1 MKNSVKLNGQLKT
14 YMRWPLFLI
23 ILWVLMVIG
32 LFFLNVKAGLL
43 GLAFLVLYAAVV
55 WLLYL
60 RYRSMMLHELVIFA
74 ANYGQVQKQLLKEFI
89 VPYALLDS
97 DGKMLWMNDE
107 FMEICEKDNS
117 YRKGIN
123 TIFPEVTEKELPGE
137 ADKTEVEI
145 LYEGRDYRAAME
157 KVSVDGFL
165 GDDSMLEMAE
175 DKNYLIA
182 CYLFDETELNHL
194 KREKEEEKLVCGL
207 IYLDNYEEAL
217 ESVEEVRRSLLV
229 ALIDRKINKYF
240 NEIDGIVRKTEKD
253 KYFVMMRKRSLDA
266 LQKVKFSIL
275 EEVKTVNIGNE
286 MAVTLS
292 IGIGLNGNSYSQ
304 NAEYARV
311 AIELALGRGGDQVV
325 VKNGENTSYYGG
337 KTESVEKNT
346 RVKARVKAHAL
357 KEFMSSKSRVVV
369 MGHKITD
376 VDTLGAAVGMYRA
389 AKTINKP
396 AYIVVD
402 NPPKAIQPL
411 MAGFLNNPD
420 YDSHMFVN
428 CKEAKDIVDQDTV
441 VVVVDTNKPSYT
453 ECEELLGL
461 TRTIV
466 VLDHHRQGREVI
478 RNAVLSY
485 IEPYASSAC
494 EMVAEVLQ
502 YFADEIRIRN
512 IEADCLYAGIMID
525 TNNFMT
531 RTGVRTFEA
540 AAFLRRCGAD
550 VTRVRKMF
558 RDNMDDYRAKAATI
572 ARAET
577 FENAFAI
584 SVCPSEGLES
594 PTVICA
600 QAANELLNVV
610 GVKASFV
617 LTDYNDTIY
626 ISARAID
633 EVNVQIIMERLGGG
647 GHMNIAGAQLKH
659 AAVGDAVQLL
669 KNTLKEMIADGDL

>member
-1 MKNSVKLNGQLKT
+1 MNKNVKFTGQLKN
-14 YMRWPLFLI
+14 YLRWPALLT
-23 ILWVLMVIG
+23 ILWVFMVVL
-32 LFFLNVKAGLL
+32 LFFVNIKAGLL
-43 GLAFLVLYAAVV
+43 GVLFLLIYGGIV
-55 WLLYL
+55 WLLYV
-60 RYRSMMLHELVIFA
+60 RSRSLLLHDLISFA
-74 ANYGQVQKQLLKEFI
+74 ANYGQVQKQLLKEFV
-89 VPYALLDS
+89 VPYALLDA
-97 DGKMLWMNDE
+97 DGKIVWMNDE
-107 FMEICEKDNS
+107 FIEVCDKDKA
-117 YRKGIN
+117 YRKSI
-123 TIFPEVTEKELPGE
+123 TTVFPEITEKELPSVQE
-137 ADKTEVEI
+137 QMEVEVA
-145 LYEGRDYRAAME
+145 YNARDYRAAME
-157 KVSVDGFL
+157 KVSMQGVLDGDNMIEVDK
-165 GDDSMLEMAE
+165 DS
-175 DKNYLIA
+175 NYLIA
-182 CYLFDETELNHL
+182 VYLFDETELNRY
-194 KREKEEEKLVCGL
+194 KKEKEEEKLVCGL

-217 ESVEEVRRSLLV
+217 DSVEEVRRSLLV

-240 NEIDGIVRKTEKD
+240 NEIDGVVKKTEKD
-253 KYFVMMRKRSLDA
+253 KYFILMRKRSLDM
-266 LQKVKFSIL
+266 LQNVKFSIL

-292 IGIGLNGNSYSQ
+292 IGIGLNGASYNQ

-325 VKNGENTSYYGG
+325 VKNGENTSYFGG

-357 KEFMSSKSRVVV
+357 KEFMNSKDKVVV

-402 NPPKAIQPL
+402 DPPQSIRPL

-428 CKEAKDIVDQDTV
+428 CREAKEIVDNNTV

-453 ECEELLGL
+453 ECEELLGM
-461 TRTIV
+461 TKTIV

-512 IEADCLYAGIMID
+512 IEADSLYAGIMID

-558 RDNMDDYRAKAATI
+558 RDSMEDYRARAETI

-577 FENAFAI
+577 FEKAYAI
-584 SVCPSEGLES
+584 SICPSAALSS

-617 LTDYNDTIY
+617 LTEYHDTIY

-647 GHMNIAGAQLKH
+647 GHMNIAGAQLPH
-659 AAVGDAVQLL
+659 ITVSEAVTLL
-669 KNTLKEMIADGDL
+669 KNTLKQMLDEGDL